1 MAARAI
7 KAKKGLSHLE
17 EEGFAGDLTETFV
30 GDFGEAFGDAFVFL
44 ED

>member
-7 KAKKGLSHLE
+7 KAKKGLSHLW
-17 EEGFAGDLTETFV
+17 EGFAGDLTETFV
-30 GDFGEAFGDAFVFL
+30 GVFGVDFGEVFVFL